1 MSREAFERM
10 TKRIIEHTRKNGG
23 NISED
28 KARKI
33 AGEVANRHDQK
44 NGK

>member
-1 MSREAFERM
+1 MSREAYERM

-33 AGEVANRHDQK
+33 AGDIAQRHDQK